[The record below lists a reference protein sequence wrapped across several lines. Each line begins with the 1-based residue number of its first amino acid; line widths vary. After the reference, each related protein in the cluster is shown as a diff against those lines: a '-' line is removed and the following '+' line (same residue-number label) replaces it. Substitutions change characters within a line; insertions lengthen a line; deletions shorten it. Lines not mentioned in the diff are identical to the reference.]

1 MALPVT
7 LADVEAAAARID
19 PFVHRTP
26 VFTSST
32 LDRELGFRVFFKA
45 ENLQKVGAFKA
56 RGAANAVLQLP
67 DDTRGVATHSSGNHG
82 QAIAYAASIRELPAW
97 VVMPR
102 TAPALKIDAVKSYGA
117 EVVLCEHAERE
128 SAAAAVVERTGAAL
142 IHPFD
147 DPAVIA
153 GQGTA
158 TLELIEQVPDLD
170 VVVAPI
176 GGGGLL
182 SGAGTV
188 GSGQKRTIR
197 VVGAEPFAV
206 DDAYRSLQTGVRQPA
221 IESPVTLADGLL
233 TGIGARPFSILN
245 ALGTEVI
252 RVTEAAILEAAYFLL
267 QRMKLVVEPSGA
279 TPLAALRTEPDR
291 FHDRRVGVI
300 ISGGN
305 TDFAWLTAAQAL
317 TSRRGTSP

>member
-1 MALPVT
+1 MTLPVT
-7 LADVEAAAARID
+7 LADVEAAAARIG

-32 LDRELGFRVFFKA
+32 LDRRLGSRVFFKA

-56 RGAANAVLQLP
+56 RGATNAVLQLP
-67 DDTRGVATHSSGNHG
+67 DDTRGVVTHSSGNHG
-82 QAIAYAASIRELPAW
+82 QAIAYAASIRDLPAW

-102 TAPALKIDAVKSYGA
+102 TAPVLKIEAVRSYGA
-117 EVVLCEHAERE
+117 EVVLCDHAERE
-128 SAAAAVVERTGAAL
+128 STAAAVMERTGAAL

-147 DPAVIA
+147 EPAVIA

-158 TLELIEQVPDLD
+158 TLELVEQVPNLD
-170 VVVAPI
+170 VVVAPV

-182 SGAGTV
+182 SGAATV
-188 GSGQKRTIR
+188 GSAQKRPIR

-206 DDAYRSLQTGVRQPA
+206 DDAYRSLLTGVRQPGL
-221 IESPVTLADGLL
+221 ESPVTLADGLL
-233 TGIGARPFSILN
+233 TGIGARPFTILN
-245 ALGTEVI
+245 ALGAEVV
-252 RVTEAAILEAAYFLL
+252 RVTEAAILEAAYFFL

-279 TPLAALRTEPDR
+279 TPLAALHTEPDR
-291 FHDRRVGVI
+291 FRDRRVGVI

-305 TDFAWLTAAQAL
+305 TDFAWLDAAQAL
-317 TSRRGTSP
+317 TSPRGTNP

>member
-1 MALPVT
+1 MTLPVT
-7 LADVEAAAARID
+7 LTDVEAAAVRIE
-19 PFVHRTP
+19 PYIHRTP
-26 VFTSST
+26 IFTSST
-32 LDRELGFRVFFKA
+32 LDHELGSRVFFKA

-56 RGAANAVLQLP
+56 RGATNAVLQLP
-67 DDTRGVATHSSGNHG
+67 DDTRGVVTHSSGNHG
-82 QAIAYAASIRELPAW
+82 QAIAYAASIRDLPAW

-102 TAPALKIDAVKSYGA
+102 TAPELKVDAVRSYGA

-128 SAAAAVVERTGAAL
+128 STAAAVVERTGAAL

-147 DPAVIA
+147 EPAVIA

-158 TLELIEQVPDLD
+158 TLELVEQVPNLDL
-170 VVVAPI
+170 VVAPI

-182 SGAGTV
+182 SGAATV
-188 GSGQKRTIR
+188 GSGQKRTLR
-197 VVGAEPFAV
+197 VVGAEPYAV
-206 DDAYRSLQTGVRQPA
+206 DDAYRSLRTGVRQPGV
-221 IESPVTLADGLL
+221 ESPVTLADGLL
-233 TGIGARPFSILN
+233 TGIGARPFTILN
-245 ALGTEVI
+245 ALGTEVV

-291 FHDRRVGVI
+291 FRDRRVGVI

-305 TDFAWLTAAQAL
+305 TDFAWLGAAQAL